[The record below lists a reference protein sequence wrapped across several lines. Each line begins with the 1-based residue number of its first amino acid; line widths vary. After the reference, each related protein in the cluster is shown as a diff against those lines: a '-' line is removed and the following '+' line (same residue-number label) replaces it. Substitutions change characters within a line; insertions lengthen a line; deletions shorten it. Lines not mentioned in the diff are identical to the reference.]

1 MGKGRDKRIIMGLQA
16 ELVIGPKK
24 NCRGIIC
31 NLSDDGIGV
40 IVETSPTDDSLN
52 FPPDAMVQLN
62 FKPRDEMI
70 NLNCEIRWL
79 QAFKNPPHGL
89 TNLVGMKI
97 IDPPENYKKLLETLH
112 YSDKFYYSFD
122 MNI

>member
-1 MGKGRDKRIIMGLQA
+1 MGLQA
-16 ELVIGPKK
+16 ELVIGPRK
-24 NCRGIIC
+24 NYRGIIP

-70 NLNCEIRWL
+70 SLNCEIRWL
-79 QAFKNPPHGL
+79 QVYKNPPHGL
-89 TNLVGMKI
+89 TNLIGMKI